1 MAKDVL
7 GMVDVQEV
15 LPILLEQAARL
26 KEWNQQGQLYQPLAG
41 RTLGMIFEKA
51 STRTRVSFE
60 VGMAQLG
67 GRSIVL
73 GTKDIQMG
81 RGETT
86 ADTARVLSRYLDGLM
101 YRAFRYQDVAT
112 LAANATIPVINGL
125 DDREHP
131 CQALADLQTIRE
143 HKGTDLSKVTLAYV
157 GDGNNVCNSLL
168 LASAM
173 VGMSMRVGCPEGA
186 RYQPNAEILA
196 TARRIA
202 SGTGAHL
209 EVLHDAKA
217 AVSEADVLYTDTWVS
232 MGDEAEAVARKAAFA
247 GFCLDEVLL
256 ANARHDAIVLHC
268 LPAHRGEEITDA
280 VMDGP
285 QSVVWDQAENRLH
298 AQKALLVYLLGG

>member
-209 EVLHDAKA
+209 EVLHDPKA